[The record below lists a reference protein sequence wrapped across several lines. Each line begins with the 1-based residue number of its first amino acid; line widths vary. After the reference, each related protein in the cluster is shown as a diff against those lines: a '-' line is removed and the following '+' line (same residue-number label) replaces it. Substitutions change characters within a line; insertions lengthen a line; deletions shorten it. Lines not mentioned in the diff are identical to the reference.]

1 LIQTLQALL
10 HDQIEIG
17 VILGAHGLNGETK
30 IRPYTDDL
38 ENFQVGKQFILFHS
52 KQKKYFY
59 ATLNRIR
66 PSGSKLIAQWEGYTA
81 LEEAHRLMGFEI
93 LTSIQ
98 ELIPKGPN
106 EYFFYE
112 VLGCSVIDESGINI
126 GIVVDILETGAHNVI
141 VIREDSGQEDAQEIL
156 IPFVQAYIIQADYV
170 NRIIHMRVPRYQS

>member
-1 LIQTLQALL
+1 
-10 HDQIEIG
+10 
-17 VILGAHGLNGETK
+17 
-30 IRPYTDDL
+30 
-38 ENFQVGKQFILFHS
+38 
-52 KQKKYFY
+52 
-59 ATLNRIR
+59 
-66 PSGSKLIAQWEGYTA
+66 
-81 LEEAHRLMGFEI
+81 MGFEI